1 MTTRYEYNCNQCG
14 ADYIEQRKDT
24 DAQFFTSCQACSSGT
39 YVEITCDS
47 VYSEV
52 PTLDD

>member
-1 MTTRYEYNCNQCG
+1 MDIETLCQHLLGKTIVEAEAYYENSQLNLTLN
-14 ADYIEQRKDT
+14 D
-24 DAQFFTSCQACSSGT
+24 GT
-39 YVEITCDS
+39 YIEITCDS